1 MIRFWIF
8 CCLFFVFEYAQA
20 QPQKADNAYA
30 IGVEGIQ
37 LIDKGEYD
45 LGIKL
50 LKKAWK
56 LAPKE
61 YDYAFEIGKA
71 YLLSGDPKKAEKYLY
86 DLQYHVNAQAD
97 LYIALSSCYV
107 EIEALKKAPN
117 PERKKE
123 LDALRYGIQK
133 LPSEGILYLELGKK
147 RLEMEQAVEALAVF
161 ESGIQKAPNFAEN
174 YFWAAKLM
182 VASGND
188 LWAWFYAETCF
199 NMTDDDD
206 LSRSSAVLISNSLKV
221 VLGKNWRA
229 DPEKLDQD
237 LKFVLASNCE
247 NVENQSG
254 LQLEKRICLLQNWHY
269 NSFVIAPLFLRMK
282 KLEELGF
289 LEAYLAT
296 ILHENDKKQF
306 LKWLAQ
312 NAQSFEAYRTW
323 RYWNPLQLKKPIHRL
338 MLY

>member
-8 CCLFFVFEYAQA
+8 CCLIFVFKCTLA
-20 QPQKADNAYA
+20 QPQKADDAYA

-56 LAPKE
+56 LEPKE

-71 YLLSGDPKKAEKYLY
+71 YLLSGNPKKAEKYLY
-86 DLQYHVNAQAD
+86 NLQYHVNAQAD
-97 LYIALSSCYV
+97 LYITLSSCYAQL
-107 EIEALKKAPN
+107 EELKNAPN

-174 YFWAAKLM
+174 YFWAAKLLG
-182 VASGND
+182 ASGNH
-188 LWAWFYAETCF
+188 LWAWFYAEICF

-206 LSRSSAVLISNSLKV
+206 LFRASAVLISNSLKV
-221 VLGKNWRA
+221 VLGENWRA

-237 LKFVLASNCE
+237 FKFVLASHCE
-247 NVENQSG
+247 NVENQLG
-254 LQLEKRICLLQNWHY
+254 LQLETRKCLLQNWQY
-269 NSFVIAPLFLRMK
+269 NSFVIAPLFLRMNELDK
-282 KLEELGF
+282 LGF

-296 ILHENDKKQF
+296 ILDEKDKEQF
-306 LKWLAQ
+306 LKWLAL
-312 NAQSFEAYRTW
+312 NPQSFEAYRTW
-323 RYWNPLQLKKPIHRL
+323 RYWNPLKLKKPIHRL